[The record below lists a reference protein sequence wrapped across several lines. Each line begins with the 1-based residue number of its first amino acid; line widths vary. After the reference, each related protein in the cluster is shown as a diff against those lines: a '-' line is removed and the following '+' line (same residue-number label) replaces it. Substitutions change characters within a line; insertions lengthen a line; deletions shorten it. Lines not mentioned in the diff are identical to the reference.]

1 MIINSFKKQCAL
13 SIKRFEDKVLPLE
26 YIPNGILLWE
36 GFAFCALLDLFRI
49 DMIIES
55 GIAGG
60 RSTEIFARYFKGPII
75 AIDNAD
81 YYGLER
87 FNNTKSRLSR
97 YKNVTCLNADS
108 IFVMPKLISQNPNK
122 SIALFIDGPK
132 GLKAIRL
139 SQRCFAFPNV
149 KFVGIHDQ
157 CKDSYHQ
164 LDRWDKTFFY
174 TDSHWFIEKYSFL
187 DRNSSNNLL
196 QKELADNP
204 NGPGVGFAANS
215 NPPKKNGLVLKA
227 NYQILK
233 TQALIDRQIA
243 HAGSILRRLSKIA

>member
-1 MIINSFKKQCAL
+1 MVINSFKKQCKR
-13 SIKRFEDKVLPLE
+13 SINRFKNRVLPIS
-26 YIPNGILLWE
+26 YIKNGILLWE
-36 GFAFCALLDLFRI
+36 GFAFCALLDLFNI

-81 YYGLER
+81 YYGLKR
-87 FNNTKSRLSR
+87 FNETKLRLSR
-97 YKNVTCLNADS
+97 YQNVSCLNTDS
-108 IFVMPKLISQNPNK
+108 IFAMPKLISQNPNK

-139 SQRCFAFPNV
+139 SQRCFAFSNV

-164 LDRWDKTFFY
+164 MDRWEKTFFY
-174 TDSHWFIEKYSFL
+174 TDSHWFIEKYSHL
-187 DRNSSNNLL
+187 DRDLSDQSL
-196 QKELADNP
+196 QKELNDNP
-204 NGPGVGFAANS
+204 NGPGVGFALNDKVPS
-215 NPPKKNGLVLKA
+215 KNGILLKA
-227 NYQILK
+227 DYQILK
-233 TQALIDRQIA
+233 TQALIDHQIA
-243 HAGSILRRLSKIA
+243 HAGSVLRRFSKIA

>member
-1 MIINSFKKQCAL
+1 MVINSFKKQCAQ
-13 SIKRFEDKVLPLE
+13 SIKRFENKVLPLD
-26 YIPNGILLWE
+26 YIKNGILLWE
-36 GFAFCALLDLFRI
+36 GFAFCALLDLFNI

-60 RSTEIFARYFKGPII
+60 RSTEIFARYFNGRII

-81 YYGLER
+81 YYGLDR
-87 FNNTKSRLSR
+87 FNATKSRLAR

-108 IFVMPKLISQNPNK
+108 IFVMPKLISQNPDK
-122 SIALFIDGPK
+122 SIALFLDGPK
-132 GLKAIRL
+132 GLKAMRL
-139 SQRCFAFPNV
+139 AQRCFAFPNV

-157 CKDSYHQ
+157 CKESYHQ

-174 TDSHWFIEKYSFL
+174 TDSHWFIARYSYL
-187 DRNSSNNLL
+187 DHQSADSSL

-204 NGPGVGFAANS
+204 NGPGVGFAVNS
-215 NPPKKNGLVLKA
+215 KVPAKNGLLLKT

-233 TQALIDRQIA
+233 TQALIDHQIA
-243 HAGSILRRLSKIA
+243 HAGALLRRFSKIA